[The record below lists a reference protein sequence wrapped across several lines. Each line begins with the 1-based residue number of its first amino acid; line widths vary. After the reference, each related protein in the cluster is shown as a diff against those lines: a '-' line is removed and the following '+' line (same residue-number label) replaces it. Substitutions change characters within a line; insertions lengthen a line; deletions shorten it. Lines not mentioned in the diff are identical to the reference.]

1 MKDFIQFVLWNEC
14 RTGCLFCLNRYQKPI
29 DKLKVISFVKQ
40 KLNTDE
46 VKDEIDFGLM
56 GGEFF
61 DNQLDN
67 KTVKQEFYELF
78 PIIKQRIDEKRIG
91 RLLITTAL
99 IFDRNKQLVDFL
111 EYLKSLD
118 LIKYTVLCTSYDT
131 IYRFRNENAKK
142 IWDDNMKFLRA
153 EYPDLR
159 LHTEIIV
166 TKNFIEAVLNG
177 GFDIVKFKKYY
188 HTSVDYIDPM
198 ADKVYF
204 PKERVIKELPEFF
217 PSENLFLQFLQY
229 VYENDLVDWSTFLQM
244 NVRANHS
251 YAVCDG
257 EILLQDNRRTDKNW
271 GSDIISHGFS
281 DSERYMRDVV
291 DEFLEYM

>member
-142 IWDDNMKFLRA
+142 IWDDNMKFLKV

-188 HTSVDYIDPM
+188 HTAVDYIDPM

-217 PSENLFLQFLQY
+217 PTENLFLQFLQY

>member
-46 VKDEIDFGLM
+46 VKNEIDFGLM

-142 IWDDNMKFLRA
+142 IWDDNMKFLKA

-166 TKNFIEAVLNG
+166 TKNFIESVLCG
-177 GFDIVKFKKYY
+177 EFDIVKFKKYY
-188 HTSVDYIDPM
+188 HTAVDYIDPM

>member
-29 DKLKVISFVKQ
+29 DKLKVIRFVKE

-61 DNQLDN
+61 DNQLDDI
-67 KTVKQEFYELF
+67 TVKKEFYELF

-99 IFDRNKQLVDFL
+99 IFDRNKQLVEFL

-142 IWDDNMKFLRA
+142 IWDDNMRFLRS

-159 LHTEIIV
+159 LHTEIII
-166 TKNFIEAVLNG
+166 TKHFIESVLSG
-177 GFDIVKFKKYY
+177 DFDIVKFKKIY
-188 HTSVDYIDPM
+188 HTAVDYIDPM

-217 PSENLFLQFLQY
+217 PTENLFLQFLQY

>member
-46 VKDEIDFGLM
+46 VKNEIDFGLM

-142 IWDDNMKFLRA
+142 IWDDNMKFLKT

-188 HTSVDYIDPM
+188 HTAVDYIDPM

>member
-159 LHTEIIV
+159 LHTEIII

-188 HTSVDYIDPM
+188 HTAVDYIDPM

-257 EILLQDNRRTDKNW
+257 EILLQDNRRTDKSW

>member
-46 VKDEIDFGLM
+46 VKNEIDFGLM

-142 IWDDNMKFLRA
+142 IWDDNMKFLKT

-166 TKNFIEAVLNG
+166 TKNFIESVLCG
-177 GFDIVKFKKYY
+177 EFDIVKFKKYY
-188 HTSVDYIDPM
+188 QTAVDYIDPM

>member
-46 VKDEIDFGLM
+46 VKNEIDFGLM

-142 IWDDNMKFLRA
+142 IWDDNMKFLKA

-177 GFDIVKFKKYY
+177 EFDIVKFKKYY
-188 HTSVDYIDPM
+188 HTAVDYIDPM

>member
-1 MKDFIQFVLWNEC
+1 
-14 RTGCLFCLNRYQKPI
+14 
-29 DKLKVISFVKQ
+29 
-40 KLNTDE
+40 
-46 VKDEIDFGLM
+46 
-56 GGEFF
+56 
-61 DNQLDN
+61 
-67 KTVKQEFYELF
+67 
-78 PIIKQRIDEKRIG
+78 
-91 RLLITTAL
+91 
-99 IFDRNKQLVDFL
+99 
-111 EYLKSLD
+111 
-118 LIKYTVLCTSYDT
+118 
-131 IYRFRNENAKK
+131 
-142 IWDDNMKFLRA
+142 
-153 EYPDLR
+153 
-159 LHTEIIV
+159 
-166 TKNFIEAVLNG
+166 
-177 GFDIVKFKKYY
+177 
-188 HTSVDYIDPM
+188 M